1 MKMKKSLTFVL
12 IASLGIIGSVNAQSE
27 TDTREKFTG
36 GIKAGVN
43 YANVWDSEGE
53 EFDADGKFG
62 FAGGLFASIPIGMY
76 FGIQPEVL
84 ISQKGFQAS
93 GRILGND
100 YSFKRTKTYLDI
112 PVQLQFKPIE
122 YITIVAGPQIG
133 FQIHEKNQYT
143 FGENSIEQEEEF
155 ENENVRKNILGFV
168 AGLDINISHLVIS
181 GRFGFD
187 FQNNNGD
194 GTSTTP
200 RYKNQ
205 WIQMTVGFKF

>member
-1 MKMKKSLTFVL
+1 MKKSIVLVL
-12 IASLGIIGSVNAQSE
+12 IITAGLVKTVSAQSL
-27 TDTREKFTG
+27 TDTRERFTA
-36 GIKAGVN
+36 GIKAGAN
-43 YANVWDSEGE
+43 YANVWDAQGE
-53 EFDADGKFG
+53 EFDADPKFG
-62 FAGGLFASIPIGMY
+62 FAGGVFASIPIGMY

-112 PVQLQFKPIE
+112 PLQVQIKPIE

-133 FQIHEKNQYT
+133 FQIHEKNSYT
-143 FGENSIEQEEEF
+143 FGENSVEQEEEF
-155 ENENVRKNILGFV
+155 ENENVRKNMLGFV
-168 AGLDINISHLVIS
+168 AGLDINISHIVIS
-181 GRFGFD
+181 GRVGWD

-205 WIQMTVGFKF
+205 WIQMTVGIKI